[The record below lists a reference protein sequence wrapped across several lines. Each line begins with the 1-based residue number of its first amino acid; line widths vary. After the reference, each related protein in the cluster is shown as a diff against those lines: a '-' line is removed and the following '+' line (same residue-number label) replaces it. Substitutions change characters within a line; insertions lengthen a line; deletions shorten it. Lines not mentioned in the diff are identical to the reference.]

1 MQGQPEEPASI
12 LAVVGARVQRVQTTQ
27 SSKAVEHGSTLQKP
41 VSVVAMFIVS
51 TKVDTHQ
58 EQLMPF
64 RQHRE
69 TVEGGVG
76 PVAGVSAA

>member
-1 MQGQPEEPASI
+1 MQGQPEEPGSI
-12 LAVVGARVQRVQTTQ
+12 LAVVGVGVQRVQATQ
-27 SSKAVEHGSTLQKP
+27 SSKTVEYGLTLQNP

-64 RQHRE
+64 RQQRE
-69 TVEGGVG
+69 TV
-76 PVAGVSAA
+76 

>member
-12 LAVVGARVQRVQTTQ
+12 LAVVGARVQRIQTTQ

-58 EQLMPF
+58 QQRGTPS
-64 RQHRE
+64 RQI
-69 TVEGGVG
+69 
-76 PVAGVSAA
+76 AGNCRR

>member
-1 MQGQPEEPASI
+1 MSALASSVFQ
-12 LAVVGARVQRVQTTQ
+12 AAQ
-27 SSKAVEHGSTLQKP
+27 SSRAVEHGSTLQKP

-64 RQHRE
+64 RQQRE
-69 TVEGGVG
+69 TVEGGVD
-76 PVAGVSAA
+76 PVAGGVRGMDAAAKPPRTG